1 MGILR
6 VRLLRAGASS
16 QYRRRA
22 PRAKG
27 QAMKITRVSTH
38 LHSTPFT
45 YGAGAAGVGGNLHL
59 RAMDTLLVRVETDA
73 GIHGWG
79 EGFGF
84 TLAAVTRDAID
95 RLIGPACLGQDATD
109 IAALMRALARRFHN
123 FGRNGPVSFGLS
135 AIDIALWD
143 IRAKAAGVPLHALLG
158 EAARASVPAYASLL
172 RYGKPEDVAR
182 NVTEALAR
190 GYRHIKL
197 HEVDLACIRAAHRAA
212 PATPLMLDINCAWD
226 TEHEAA
232 QFCEDVAGL
241 NAAWVE
247 EPVWPPEDIPA
258 IARIRR
264 ASPVPIAAGECNG
277 TVEDFCRMFELRAV
291 DVAQPSVTKIGGI
304 SAMLE
309 IAELAREAGVRLV
322 PHCPYFGPG
331 LLASLHFLAATEEAE
346 PIEIYFAD
354 LGHAP
359 YGERLVPQ
367 GGAIALPTAPGLG
380 WEPEGLA

>member
-1 MGILR
+1 MR
-6 VRLLRAGASS
+6 
-16 QYRRRA
+16 
-22 PRAKG
+22 
-27 QAMKITRVSTH
+27 ITRVTTH
-38 LHSTPFT
+38 HHRTDFT
-45 YGAGAAGVGGNLHL
+45 YGASAGGVGGNLHL
-59 RAMDTLLVRVETDA
+59 RAMDTLLVRVETED
-73 GIHGWG
+73 GLHGWG

-84 TLAAVTRDAID
+84 TLVETTKDAID
-95 RLIGPACLGQDATD
+95 RLIGPACIGQDARD
-109 IAALMRALARRFHN
+109 IGALMRMLARRFHN

-158 EAARASVPAYASLL
+158 DAGRASVPAYASLL
-172 RYGKPEDVAR
+172 RYGHPDDVAH
-182 NVTEALAR
+182 NVAEARAR

-197 HEVDLACIRAAHRAA
+197 HEFDLRCIRAAHEAA
-212 PATPLMLDINCAWD
+212 PDTPLMLDINCVWN
-226 TEHEAA
+226 TEAEAA
-232 QFCEDVAGL
+232 QFCEDVERL

-247 EPVWPPEDIPA
+247 EPIWPPEDIPA
-258 IARIRR
+258 IARIRA

-291 DVAQPSVTKIGGI
+291 DVAQPSITKIGGM

-331 LLASLHFLAATEEAE
+331 LLATLHVLAAAPEAE

-354 LGHAP
+354 LARP
-359 YGERLVPQ
+359 AYPALVPR
-367 GGAIALPTAPGLG
+367 GGAIAVPGAPGLG
-380 WEPEGLA
+380 FEPDL

>member
-1 MGILR
+1 MR
-6 VRLLRAGASS
+6 
-16 QYRRRA
+16 
-22 PRAKG
+22 
-27 QAMKITRVSTH
+27 ITRVSTH
-38 LHSTPFT
+38 LHSTAFG

-73 GIHGWG
+73 GLHGWG

-84 TLAAVTRDAID
+84 TLAPVTRDAID
-95 RLIGPACLGQDATD
+95 RLVGPACIGQDATD
-109 IAALMRALARRFHN
+109 ITALMRMLARRFHN

-143 IRAKAAGVPLHALLG
+143 IRARAAGVPLHALLG
-158 EAARASVPAYASLL
+158 GAGRPAVPAYASLL
-172 RYGKPEDVAR
+172 RYGRPDDVAR
-182 NVTEALAR
+182 NVTQALSR

-197 HEVDLACIRAAHRAA
+197 HEVDLGCIRAAHGAA
-212 PATPLMLDINCAWD
+212 PATPLMLDINCAWN
-226 TEHEAA
+226 TEAEAV

-241 NAAWVE
+241 NVAWVE

-258 IARIRR
+258 IARIRA

-277 TVEDFCRMFELRAV
+277 TVEDFCRMLELRAV
-291 DVAQPSVTKIGGI
+291 DVAQPSVTKIGGL
-304 SAMLE
+304 SALLE

-331 LLASLHFLAATEEAE
+331 LLATLHFLAAAEEAE

-354 LGHAP
+354 LARAP
-359 YGERLVPQ
+359 YGEHLVPR
-367 GGAIALPTAPGLG
+367 GGVIALPDAPGLG
-380 WEPEGLA
+380 WEPEVG

>member
-1 MGILR
+1 MRIAR
-6 VRLLRAGASS
+6 V
-16 QYRRRA
+16 
-22 PRAKG
+22 
-27 QAMKITRVSTH
+27 TTH
-38 LHSTPFT
+38 HHRTPFT
-45 YGAGAAGVGGNLHL
+45 FGASAAGAGGNLHL

-84 TLAAVTRDAID
+84 TLVETTKDALD
-95 RLIGPACLGQDATD
+95 RLVGPACIGQDASD
-109 IAALMRALARRFHN
+109 IAGLMRMLARRFHN
-123 FGRNGPVSFGLS
+123 FGRNGPMSFALS

-143 IRAKAAGVPLHALLG
+143 IRAKAAGVPLHRLLG
-158 EAARASVPAYASLL
+158 EAGRGSVPAYASLL
-172 RYGKPEDVAR
+172 RYGRPDDVAR
-182 NVTEALAR
+182 NVEQALSR

-212 PATPLMLDINCAWD
+212 PTTPLMLDINCAWD
-226 TEHEAA
+226 TEAEAV

-258 IARIRR
+258 IARIRA

-277 TVEDFCRMFELRAV
+277 TVEDFCRMLELRAV
-291 DVAQPSVTKIGGI
+291 DVAQPSVTKIGGV

-331 LLASLHFLAATEEAE
+331 LLATLHFLAAAEEME
-346 PIEIYFAD
+346 PIEIYLAD
-354 LGHAP
+354 LERAP
-359 YGERLVPQ
+359 YPALIPRDGV
-367 GGAIALPTAPGLG
+367 IALPDAPGLG
-380 WEPEGLA
+380 WEPEL

>member
-1 MGILR
+1 
-6 VRLLRAGASS
+6 
-16 QYRRRA
+16 
-22 PRAKG
+22 
-27 QAMKITRVSTH
+27 MKITRVTTH
-38 LHSTPFT
+38 HHRTDFT
-45 YGAGAAGVGGNLHL
+45 YGASAGGVGGNLHL

-84 TLAAVTRDAID
+84 TLVETTKDAID
-95 RLIGPACLGQDATD
+95 RLIGPACIGQDATD
-109 IAALMRALARRFHN
+109 ITALMRMLARRFHN
-123 FGRNGPVSFGLS
+123 FGRNGAVSFGLS

-158 EAARASVPAYASLL
+158 DAGRASVPAYASLL
-172 RYGKPEDVAR
+172 RYGTPDDVAR

-197 HEVDLACIRAAHRAA
+197 HEFDLGCIRAAHRAA
-212 PATPLMLDINCAWD
+212 LDTPLMLDINCVWN
-226 TEHEAA
+226 TEEEAA
-232 QFCEDVAGL
+232 RFCEDVAGL

-247 EPVWPPEDIPA
+247 EPIWPPEDIPA
-258 IARIRR
+258 IARIRA

-277 TVEDFCRMFELRAV
+277 TVEDFCRMLELRAV
-291 DVAQPSVTKIGGI
+291 DVAQPSITKVGGV
-304 SAMLE
+304 SALLE

-331 LLASLHFLAATEEAE
+331 LLATLHFLAASPEAE

-354 LGHAP
+354 LARAP
-359 YGERLVPQ
+359 YPALIPRE
-367 GGAIALPTAPGLG
+367 GAIAVPCAPGLG
-380 WEPEGLA
+380 SEPDL